1 MKKLLLTI
9 GILLVGLITFAQPTG
24 ISGNWSFPH
33 DLLFINGAVLNFNSS
48 DVTLTHSANTLTL
61 GGGDLALGANNLTM
75 TGSIASDGSRVT
87 KGWFTDIDVTNAV
100 DISTIAVDISTITTI
115 PTIHQAAGDTSNYNT
130 PDKIGDLF
138 IDTSAS
144 KVYISVEAARGGWV
158 ILNVIL
164 LLVFI
169 KRKRK

>member
-24 ISGNWSFPH
+24 VSGNWSFPH

-61 GGGDLALGANNLTM
+61 GGGDLDLGANDLTM

-100 DISTIAVDISTITTI
+100 DISTITTI

-130 PDKIGDLF
+130 PDKVGDLF

-169 KRKRK
+169 RRKRK

>member
-1 MKKLLLTI
+1 MRKVLLTI

-24 ISGNWSFPH
+24 VSGNWSFPH

-61 GGGDLALGANNLTM
+61 GGGDLALGANNLTI

-87 KGWFTDIDVTNAV
+87 KGWFTDIDVTN
-100 DISTIAVDISTITTI
+100 DVDISTITTI

-130 PDKIGDLF
+130 PDKVGDLF